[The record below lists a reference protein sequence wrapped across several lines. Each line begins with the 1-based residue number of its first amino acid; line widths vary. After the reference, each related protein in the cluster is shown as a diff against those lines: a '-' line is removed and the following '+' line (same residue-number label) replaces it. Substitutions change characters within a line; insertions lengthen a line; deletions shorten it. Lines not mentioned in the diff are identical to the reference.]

1 MNKEQKEI
9 MKKVNK
15 AFSEL
20 YVLSNITWTPY
31 RDVLF
36 KMNKKDEKQHRFGN
50 WSEYHKGAASINDCA
65 KLFTVKHI
73 AESLFNKDKYKVDDL
88 NVGTDLFAGYHL
100 YAIAWMPN
108 SISYYVDNRLIS
120 TTTPSN
126 LGGLWVFNSKFF
138 LILNNAVNAGFSGS
152 WQNLQSSTMSIDWVR
167 SYQLNGYG
175 EVFGP

>member
-1 MNKEQKEI
+1 

-36 KMNKKDEKQHRFGN
+36 KMNKKDEKQHRVGD

-65 KLFTVKHI
+65 KLFTVKQI

-88 NVGTDLFAGYHL
+88 LKIKQSNIYAQSIVSNYEDKILKAWKDQDLNYLANLDYISLVNYDL
-100 YAIAWMPN
+100 YLEQLEHHKKYLRTAN
-108 SISYYVDNRLIS
+108 DLK
-120 TTTPSN
+120 
-126 LGGLWVFNSKFF
+126 GSKK
-138 LILNNAVNAGFSGS
+138 I
-152 WQNLQSSTMSIDWVR
+152 I
-167 SYQLNGYG
+167 
-175 EVFGP
+175 